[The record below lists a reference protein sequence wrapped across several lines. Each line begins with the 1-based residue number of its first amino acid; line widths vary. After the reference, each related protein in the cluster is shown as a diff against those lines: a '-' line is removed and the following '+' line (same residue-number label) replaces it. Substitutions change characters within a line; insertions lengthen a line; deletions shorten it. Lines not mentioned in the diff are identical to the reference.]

1 MLTDVM
7 VKYCKMLKPS
17 VKVQEVRLFLESSP
31 CYPSLSS
38 VIDTLLFI
46 GVKAKAVKTDVL
58 NFDEVQSPFLVHLVI
73 NGEQVL
79 AIAKSANNTQQLY
92 LYSLKEQKWIVK
104 SIDKLREIWDGIII
118 FPVGLK
124 QESIRKVSYGKMLS
138 LLIFLAISV
147 GALPIALPSLVS
159 ILGLAFSLFLYL
171 KEERH
176 APTSVTRLCHIGKT
190 VDCDKV
196 IKSNYATI
204 GTIRLV
210 DLSIAYFA
218 SQLMVILLSIVTMS
232 SVDIYA
238 IYMPSV
244 IGCLPI
250 LAYTVFAQL
259 KIKRICLFC
268 ALLQMCLVIE
278 ATIALFHKGNMDLS
292 LLVSEGILFFFF
304 LAILWQD
311 HRYKMLK
318 NREEQ
323 TKCSLLKFKR
333 DHDILQKRSKRLVL
347 CPDAISIIG
356 NQATDEIVLFLSPEC
371 PHCRQALFE
380 LMEYMNSNSVC
391 PYNIKLI
398 IASMN
403 KEIAETARNW
413 ISLYLTKAIEFK
425 IMLRMWAKGK
435 QLSDFPTFDFL
446 ILQKAGL
453 LMQKFQ
459 EVAIKNNI
467 HSYPMIAINGIL
479 LSEDY
484 SSSDIKYIM
493 IDHIIRKK

>member
-58 NFDEVQSPFLVHLVI
+58 NFDEVQSPFLAHLVI

-118 FPVGLK
+118 FPVELK

-171 KEERH
+171 KEERN

-250 LAYTVFAQL
+250 LAYTVFA
-259 KIKRICLFC
+259 
-268 ALLQMCLVIE
+268 
-278 ATIALFHKGNMDLS
+278 
-292 LLVSEGILFFFF
+292 
-304 LAILWQD
+304 
-311 HRYKMLK
+311 
-318 NREEQ
+318 
-323 TKCSLLKFKR
+323 
-333 DHDILQKRSKRLVL
+333 
-347 CPDAISIIG
+347 
-356 NQATDEIVLFLSPEC
+356 
-371 PHCRQALFE
+371 
-380 LMEYMNSNSVC
+380 
-391 PYNIKLI
+391 
-398 IASMN
+398 
-403 KEIAETARNW
+403 
-413 ISLYLTKAIEFK
+413 
-425 IMLRMWAKGK
+425 
-435 QLSDFPTFDFL
+435 
-446 ILQKAGL
+446 
-453 LMQKFQ
+453 
-459 EVAIKNNI
+459 
-467 HSYPMIAINGIL
+467 
-479 LSEDY
+479 
-484 SSSDIKYIM
+484 
-493 IDHIIRKK
+493 

>member
-147 GALPIALPSLVS
+147 GALPIALTSLVS

-171 KEERH
+171 KEERN

-333 DHDILQKRSKRLVL
+333 DHD
-347 CPDAISIIG
+347 
-356 NQATDEIVLFLSPEC
+356 N
-371 PHCRQALFE
+371 
-380 LMEYMNSNSVC
+380 
-391 PYNIKLI
+391 
-398 IASMN
+398 
-403 KEIAETARNW
+403 
-413 ISLYLTKAIEFK
+413 
-425 IMLRMWAKGK
+425 
-435 QLSDFPTFDFL
+435 
-446 ILQKAGL
+446 
-453 LMQKFQ
+453 
-459 EVAIKNNI
+459 
-467 HSYPMIAINGIL
+467 
-479 LSEDY
+479 
-484 SSSDIKYIM
+484 
-493 IDHIIRKK
+493 

>member
-1 MLTDVM
+1 
-7 VKYCKMLKPS
+7 
-17 VKVQEVRLFLESSP
+17 
-31 CYPSLSS
+31 
-38 VIDTLLFI
+38 
-46 GVKAKAVKTDVL
+46 
-58 NFDEVQSPFLVHLVI
+58 
-73 NGEQVL
+73 
-79 AIAKSANNTQQLY
+79 
-92 LYSLKEQKWIVK
+92 
-104 SIDKLREIWDGIII
+104 
-118 FPVGLK
+118 
-124 QESIRKVSYGKMLS
+124 MLS

-147 GALPIALPSLVS
+147 GALPIALTSLVS

-171 KEERH
+171 KEERN
-176 APTSVTRLCHIGKT
+176 APTSVTSLCHIGKT

-218 SQLMVILLSIVTMS
+218 SQLMVILFSIVTMS

-278 ATIALFHKGNMDLS
+278 ATIALFDKGNMDLS
-292 LLVSEGILFFFF
+292 LLVFEGILFFFI
-304 LAILWQD
+304 LGILWQD
-311 HRYKMLK
+311 HRYKMLE

-413 ISLYLTKAIEFK
+413 ISLYLTNS
-425 IMLRMWAKGK
+425 R
-435 QLSDFPTFDFL
+435 
-446 ILQKAGL
+446 
-453 LMQKFQ
+453 
-459 EVAIKNNI
+459 
-467 HSYPMIAINGIL
+467 
-479 LSEDY
+479 
-484 SSSDIKYIM
+484 
-493 IDHIIRKK
+493 

>member
-1 MLTDVM
+1 
-7 VKYCKMLKPS
+7 
-17 VKVQEVRLFLESSP
+17 
-31 CYPSLSS
+31 
-38 VIDTLLFI
+38 
-46 GVKAKAVKTDVL
+46 
-58 NFDEVQSPFLVHLVI
+58 
-73 NGEQVL
+73 
-79 AIAKSANNTQQLY
+79 
-92 LYSLKEQKWIVK
+92 
-104 SIDKLREIWDGIII
+104 
-118 FPVGLK
+118 
-124 QESIRKVSYGKMLS
+124 MLS

-147 GALPIALPSLVS
+147 GALPIALTSLVS

-171 KEERH
+171 KEERN
-176 APTSVTRLCHIGKT
+176 APTSVTSLCHIGKT

-218 SQLMVILLSIVTMS
+218 SQLMVILFSIVTMS

-278 ATIALFHKGNMDLS
+278 ATIALFDKGNMDLS
-292 LLVSEGILFFFF
+292 LLVFEGILFFFI
-304 LAILWQD
+304 LGILWQD
-311 HRYKMLK
+311 HRYKMLE

-413 ISLYLTKAIEFK
+413 ISLYLTNPIEFK

-435 QLSDFPTFDFL
+435 QLPDFPTFDFS
-446 ILQKAGL
+446 IQQKAGL
-453 LMQKFQ
+453 FMKKFL

-493 IDHIIRKK
+493 INQYNQREVGI